1 MPTHIGSKMTLPTD
15 TIAAVIPVMPS
26 EFCDSVPCCD
36 TTQGRRPARL
46 SFLNAMETLSLIP
59 FVQVDGIQG
68 CARHAK
74 WNSCRPLLENAARCK
89 MCKSSRAGGG
99 TAAQVSSLDRHIA
112 NALARLTPAS
122 GPQPRIPS
130 GFGGCV
136 GGFWGGFGGCVGG
149 FWGGFAA
156 APRPRSGRAAAAKP
170 LNFQFYF

>member
-99 TAAQVSSLDRHIA
+99 TAAQVSSLDRHIYKIIVRLHFPKIP
-112 NALARLTPAS
+112 ALPKGKQKYAEY
-122 GPQPRIPS
+122 I
-130 GFGGCV
+130 
-136 GGFWGGFGGCVGG
+136 
-149 FWGGFAA
+149 
-156 APRPRSGRAAAAKP
+156 
-170 LNFQFYF
+170 YIYIYI